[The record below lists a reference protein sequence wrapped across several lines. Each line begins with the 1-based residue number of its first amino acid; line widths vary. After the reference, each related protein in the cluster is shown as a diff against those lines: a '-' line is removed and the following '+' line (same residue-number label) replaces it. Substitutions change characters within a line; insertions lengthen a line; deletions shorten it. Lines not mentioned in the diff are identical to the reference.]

1 MAATDRP
8 RLFLPGLDLLALCQE
23 AFARGEAVRM
33 PVEGVSMSPWLLPGD
48 IVRVEAASLADL
60 RVGQVALGDRGG
72 RIVMHQFVARANTG
86 KGLSL
91 VLRAIST
98 NTLEAIMA
106 GEKVIGRV
114 ASVERDGEVR
124 QLDRL
129 PLDLTSRIK
138 AKWGLLLH
146 GRVGDGSWVRRIP
159 RRLLAGPRW
168 LLSAAIAGAGRLRR
182 VPVAGRLMRWL
193 WPTLYGRVR
202 IMRLV
207 RRIALDNESYVLEA
221 YFGRRKVGS
230 AHLAQMMQPLGWE
243 TWWVGIEVHALY
255 RQRGVGSQLIEELGA
270 WANELG
276 IGPGYAAIRDDNIA
290 SLTLFHRSG
299 WERTADAEMERL
311 ASEYYSSHSSRPWT
325 THILIQPDA

>member
-1 MAATDRP
+1 MDATDRP
-8 RLFLPGLDLLALCQE
+8 RLFLPGSDLLALCQE

-33 PVEGVSMSPWLLPGD
+33 SVEGVSMSPWLLPGD

-60 RVGQVALGDRGG
+60 RAGQVALGDRGG

-91 VLRAIST
+91 VLRVVSSGA
-98 NTLEAIMA
+98 LEAIMA
-106 GEKVIGRV
+106 SEKIIGRV
-114 ASVERDGEVR
+114 VSVERDGEVR
-124 QLDRL
+124 QLNRL

-138 AKWGLLLH
+138 ARWGLLLH
-146 GRVGDGSWVRRIP
+146 GRVGNNSWVRDIP

-168 LLSAAIAGAGRLRR
+168 LLSAAIAGGGRLRR

-207 RRIALDNESYVLEA
+207 RRVSLDDESYVVEA

-230 AHLAQMMQPLGWE
+230 VHLAQMMRPLGWQ
-243 TWWVGIEVHALY
+243 TWWVGIEVHAIY
-255 RQRGVGSQLIEELGA
+255 RQRGVGSRLVEEISAWTNKLGV
-270 WANELG
+270 
-276 IGPGYAAIRDDNIA
+276 GPGYAAIRHDNIA
-290 SLTLFHRSG
+290 SLTLFHRMG
-299 WERTADAEMERL
+299 WERTTDAEMERL
-311 ASEYYSSHSSRPWT
+311 ASEYYTSHSSRPWT
-325 THILIQPDA
+325 TQIRIQPAP